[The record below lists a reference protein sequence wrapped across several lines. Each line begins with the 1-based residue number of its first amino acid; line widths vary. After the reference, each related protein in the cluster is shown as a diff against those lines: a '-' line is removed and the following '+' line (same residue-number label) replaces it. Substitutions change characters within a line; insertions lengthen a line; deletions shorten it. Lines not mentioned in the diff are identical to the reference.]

1 MGRKYSDPTCKEGWQ
16 ILESYSVA
24 YTLHKSHKS
33 YSGAAVS
40 KIAVP
45 FGERLNAWRKE
56 KDGQWKL

>member
-1 MGRKYSDPTCKEGWQ
+1 MGRNCSDPVYREGWQ

-40 KIAVP
+40 KIAVR
-45 FGERLNAWRKE
+45 FGERLDAWCKE
-56 KDGQWKL
+56 KDG